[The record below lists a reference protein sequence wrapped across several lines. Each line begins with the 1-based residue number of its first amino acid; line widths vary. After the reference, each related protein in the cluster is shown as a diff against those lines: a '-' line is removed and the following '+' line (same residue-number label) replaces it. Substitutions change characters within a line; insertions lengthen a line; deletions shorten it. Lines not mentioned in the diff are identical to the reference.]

1 MNGKMCQEQADME
14 EDDLEEERR
23 WELFHL
29 VNRESP
35 NAARIFQVLELKCQ
49 LRHFL
54 AVI

>member
-1 MNGKMCQEQADME
+1 MGKCAKNRQTWRKM
-14 EDDLEEERR
+14 LEEEGR